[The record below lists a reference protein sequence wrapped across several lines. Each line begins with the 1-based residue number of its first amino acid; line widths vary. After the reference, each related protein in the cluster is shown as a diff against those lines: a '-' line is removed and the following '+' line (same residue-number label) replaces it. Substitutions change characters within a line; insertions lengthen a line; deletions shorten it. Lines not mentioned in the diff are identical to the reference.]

1 MKTYLVTGGAGFIG
15 SHLVKSLLEKGHKVR
30 VLDDFSNSDRSQ
42 VPAGVELFEGS
53 LTDFEVVQ
61 KAVAGTDGI
70 FHLGAEVSVPKSLKN
85 PAGTLEVN
93 ARGTLLLLE
102 AMKSHNVKRLVY
114 SSTSAVYGDQGDAVH
129 AEDLSPRPMSPYAY
143 SKLTGEYFIKSYS
156 HLYDFNT
163 VIFRYFNV
171 YGSGQSPDSPYAAV
185 IPILLDKIKNNQPF
199 TIFGDGLQCRDFVS
213 VSDVVRA
220 NQLAIESDMKGEIL
234 NIGSGQSVTLLELI
248 QILEKISGKKVEV
261 THKDAREGDIKL
273 STANVEKAKKLLGFE
288 AATNLEAGLKSIS
301 GF

>member
-15 SHLVKSLLEKGHKVR
+15 SHLVKSLLEKGHHVR

-42 VPAGVELFEGS
+42 VPSQVELFEGS
-53 LTDFEVVQ
+53 LLDFESVR
-61 KAVAGTDGI
+61 KAVTGTDGI

-85 PAGTLEVN
+85 PTGTLDVN

-102 AMKSHNVKRLVY
+102 AMKAENVKRLVY
-114 SSTSAVYGDQGDAVH
+114 SSTSAVYGDQGETVH
-129 AEDLSPRPMSPYAY
+129 AEHLQPLPMSPYAY
-143 SKLTGEYFIKSYS
+143 SKLAGEYFIKSFS
-156 HLYDFNT
+156 HLYGFNT

-185 IPILLDKIKNNQPF
+185 IPIFFDKISKNEPI
-199 TIFGDGLQCRDFVS
+199 TIFGDGLQCRDFIH

-220 NQLAIESDMKGEIL
+220 NELAIESDLKGELL

-248 QILEKISGKKVEV
+248 QILEKISGKKLEL
-261 THKDAREGDIKL
+261 THKEAREGDIKL
-273 STANVEKAKKLLGFE
+273 SKADVQKAKNLLNFQSSVS
-288 AATNLEAGLKSIS
+288 LEDGLKALG